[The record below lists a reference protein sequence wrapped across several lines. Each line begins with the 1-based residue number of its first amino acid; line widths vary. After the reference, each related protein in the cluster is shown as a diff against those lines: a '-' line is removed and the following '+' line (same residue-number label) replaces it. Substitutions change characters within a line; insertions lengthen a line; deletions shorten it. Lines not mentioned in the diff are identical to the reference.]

1 MSGLCLSHQP
11 LYSSPPPQTTKKP
24 EDKNSPSS
32 TEKKNENKNNIVI
45 VILLGIIVILLGI
58 HVWIISNNKT
68 LRKLNRTS
76 TILTIFNELN
86 NSDKSHSPT
95 LKKFIEANKP
105 QYANELNNFQE
116 ILNDPNKQLSTIADQ
131 VNEMN
136 GKTQGTALKDSTSNS
151 MPSYYATMQQ
161 ITNQLENLEKLLNAQ
176 NNSKEAD
183 YKNILDIKSSI
194 NLISD
199 KLKNR
204 EEVYVQKDNNKQ
216 SEEEN
221 KKLLGEERRKIQ
233 DLEEEKK
240 KLQSEL
246 KELSDNKDRNEVANM
261 DELKV
266 LKEKIKN
273 KEQTNNQLNKINQ
286 ELTHQNNQLQKEIK
300 SLKPSRFA
308 PETESEQ
315 GIEIPPLV
323 EEYNKN
329 STLETLEKYG
339 KVVVQS
345 LSLVN
350 MGETRNKRTDLIL
363 EKSSLPSEIKFLV
376 VKIDS
381 CYLLFPELLQIKVK
395 AHFYKLEELFHCNKY
410 QEGKSKFHIV
420 TPPRVSLHGSQ
431 QKWKLSEKGE
441 LNFE

>member
-1 MSGLCLSHQP
+1 M
-11 LYSSPPPQTTKKP
+11 
-24 EDKNSPSS
+24 
-32 TEKKNENKNNIVI
+32 
-45 VILLGIIVILLGI
+45 
-58 HVWIISNNKT
+58 
-68 LRKLNRTS
+68 
-76 TILTIFNELN
+76 N

-131 VNEMN
+131 VNEIN

-183 YKNILDIKSSI
+183 YKKILDIKSSI

-233 DLEEEKK
+233 DLEEENK

-286 ELTHQNNQLQKEIK
+286 ELTHQNNQLQEEIK
-300 SLKPSRFA
+300 SLKPSHFA

-315 GIEIPPLV
+315 GIEIPSLV

-329 STLETLEKYG
+329 LTVETLEKYG
-339 KVVVQS
+339 KVFVKS

-350 MGETRNKRTDLIL
+350 MGETRNKRTDPIL
-363 EKSSLPSEIKFLV
+363 EKSSLANEIKFLV

-395 AHFYKLEELFHCNKY
+395 AHFNKLEELFHCNNYK
-410 QEGKSKFHIV
+410 EGQSKFHIV
-420 TPPRVSLHGSQ
+420 KPPTVSSDRSQ